1 MYMPPYGIKTLDT
14 MDLPLVNTF
23 ILLASG
29 FSVTWAHHAL
39 ISNNSSKHVLHYC

>member
-1 MYMPPYGIKTLDT
+1 MPPYGIKTFDT
-14 MDLPLVNTF
+14 MGLPLINTL

-39 ISNNSSKHVLHYC
+39 ILNSSNRHESL